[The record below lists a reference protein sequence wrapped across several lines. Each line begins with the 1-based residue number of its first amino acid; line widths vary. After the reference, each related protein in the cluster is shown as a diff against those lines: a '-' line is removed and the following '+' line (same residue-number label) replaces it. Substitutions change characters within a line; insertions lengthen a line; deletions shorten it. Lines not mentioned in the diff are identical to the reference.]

1 MKTITLE
8 QYGPIISDSAVGD
21 EILHK
26 ILDLNPK
33 EEEVEV
39 DMESIVSMTTFCAK
53 QIFGALYNELGAA
66 LFERHILLKNVSSDV
81 LLIIKMG
88 IRNAVVGK

>member
-1 MKTITLE
+1 MKTMTLR

-21 EILHK
+21 KILNEILN
-26 ILDLNPK
+26 LNPK

-53 QIFGALYNELGAA
+53 QIFGTLYKELGAN
-66 LFERHILLKNVSSDV
+66 LFERHVLLKNVSSDV

-88 IRNAVVGK
+88 IRNAVIGK